1 MNDIELGLI
10 SWNVRGLRKLVKLKQ
25 VMTRIKHFHPKIIF
39 LQETHLLSNET
50 TRLRRRWPGQV
61 IACSFSSHARG
72 VVKLVQIH
80 MRKTI
85 LDPSGRYIIIQG
97 SLLNQD
103 LVLVNV
109 YGPNND
115 NPSFYNDFLINHYKV
130 T

>member
-1 MNDIELGLI
+1 MQMNDIELGLI

-25 VMTRIKHFHPKIIF
+25 VMTRIKQLNSKIIF

-50 TRLRRRWPGQV
+50 TRLRRRLPGQV

-72 VVKLVQIH
+72 VAILVHKSIPFCIQ
-80 MRKTI
+80 KTF

-115 NPSFYNDFLINHYKV
+115 NPSF
-130 T
+130 